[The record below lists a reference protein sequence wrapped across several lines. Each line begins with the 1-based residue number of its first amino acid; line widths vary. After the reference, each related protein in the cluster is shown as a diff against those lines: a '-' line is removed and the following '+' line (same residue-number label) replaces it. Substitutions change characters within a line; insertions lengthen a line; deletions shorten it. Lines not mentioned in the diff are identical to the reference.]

1 MTLIAKFQGDRG
13 EVITEQ
19 VGRYLVDFDSFR
31 MWILKGAEGL
41 EVTEYITGR
50 PRKFSSNSERQ
61 RAYRERK
68 AGKALRNYSRSK
80 A

>member
-1 MTLIAKFQGDRG
+1 MIRRAKFQGDKG
-13 EVITEQ
+13 AVIAEQ
-19 VGRYLVDFDSFR
+19 VGRYLVDFDSYR

-41 EVTEYITGR
+41 ELIEYTTGR
-50 PRKFSSNSERQ
+50 PRKFDSAAERQ

-68 AGKALRNYSRSK
+68 AGKALRNYRRSK